1 MNDMNN
7 TKERDQLL
15 TDLLNNTI
23 TKNEYQT
30 KLQKLLESPV
40 SKRNNNVCFNSC
52 TLSQQFIVN
61 EHKYYSYRQDWV
73 P

>member
-23 TKNEYQT
+23 TKNKYQT
-30 KLQKLLESPV
+30 KLQKLLEIPV
-40 SKRNNNVCFNSC
+40 SKRNNNVCIDIC

-61 EHKYYSYRQDWV
+61 EYK
-73 P
+73 